1 MKLQNKLG
9 IYAIISILLLVL
21 GLIIAIY
28 DFSFYEGLDVNIAG
42 EDLNLF
48 TIISVKSLG
57 LLIIYAGI
65 RLHSKHFKTKS
76 W

>member
-9 IYAIISILLLVL
+9 IYAIISILLLML
-21 GLIIAIY
+21 GLIMAIY
-28 DFSFYEGLDVNIAG
+28 TFSFYEGLDVNIAG

-65 RLHSKHFKTKS
+65 SLYSKHFKTKS
-76 W
+76 